1 MLYLNAVPREITV
14 QGSVRNLDLHDWK
27 MVCSSQVVVI
37 LCCIRTNGIGW
48 DRTERIGGINQS
60 VSKLSIDEMWWNF
73 VSQFERGGIGM
84 LNAEIQAWEM
94 PIFSYKIISI
104 RTYISQ
110 WN

>member
-1 MLYLNAVPREITV
+1 
-14 QGSVRNLDLHDWK
+14 
-27 MVCSSQVVVI
+27 
-37 LCCIRTNGIGW
+37 
-48 DRTERIGGINQS
+48 
-60 VSKLSIDEMWWNF
+60 MWWNF

-110 WN
+110 